1 MSDPKLVPSESMD
14 KITPKRLYLTRRQ
27 FLKAAG
33 IVSAS
38 AFLAACLGSP
48 TVTTTPAIL
57 TDKQTAKDL
66 ATNFIN
72 YYEFSLSKTSVA
84 DLAKGFTMEP
94 WQIEVGGLVRNP
106 KTYSIEDILANF
118 SQEERVYRMR
128 CVEGWSMVLPWTGF
142 PLSQLLEEVDPL
154 PEAKYV
160 AFTSVLRPEEM
171 PGQVGLEY
179 PWPYLEGLRLDEAR
193 HDLTL
198 LATGMYG
205 EDLTP
210 QNGGPIRLVVP
221 WKYGFKSIKA
231 LVRINLVADMPV
243 TFWNALAPQEYG
255 FYANVNPTVD
265 HPRWSQ
271 EYELR
276 MGEPSRQETLLFNGY
291 EKEVAS
297 LYEGMD
303 LTINF

>member
-1 MSDPKLVPSESMD
+1 MSH
-14 KITPKRLYLTRRQ
+14 
-27 FLKAAG
+27 
-33 IVSAS
+33 
-38 AFLAACLGSP
+38 LAACLGNP
-48 TVTTTPAIL
+48 TVTATPAIL
-57 TDKQTAKDL
+57 TDEQTAKDL

-84 DLAKGFTMEP
+84 DLAKDFTMEP
-94 WQIEVGGLVRNP
+94 WQIEVDGLVRNP

-118 SQEERVYRMR
+118 AQEERVYRMR

-142 PLSQLLEEVDPL
+142 PFSQLLEEVDPL

-171 PGQVGLEY
+171 PGQVSLEY

-198 LATGMYG
+198 LATGMYN
-205 EDLTP
+205 EPLTP

-255 FYANVNPTVD
+255 FYANVNPAVD

-276 MGEPSRQETLLFNGY
+276 MGEQSRQKTLLFNGY

-297 LYEGMD
+297 LYTGMD
-303 LTINF
+303 LMINF